1 MLLSNFKKMIG
12 LVTIAVVSSY
22 QEPAARSMTNSD
34 GNMVSKLSHQ
44 TGDYNAELYLGTER
58 TEANKGLFTIDT
70 GSASFIVNGNGCQE
84 ELCVGPT
91 SDPLKQFKTP
101 PPSEIVYPKLNIEYG
116 DGTGYYFNVYQ
127 GPVTIPS
134 GQTVKKA
141 NIAYNYALRGD
152 RTDNFNTQG
161 QGIIGLSV
169 PCLSEPTDADTLTE
183 SIERDGLGVNSFTT
197 CLNKNEGS
205 VMAWGNELPVGMATA
220 DVDFRCAFYS
230 LTYDSFVL
238 KDKDGNIYDTL
249 PAAPL
254 KLAPNNFANTC
265 GNNEATASCVSAPF
279 IDTGTSFWYLS
290 PENYEGLM
298 ELMIQ
303 FYTIAGKKDAGVNL
317 NAELISI
324 LTGFKNDTIDPK
336 RLTEPQKVV
345 MDKTVGDFPMTINVV
360 FKGQGE
366 PKLEANVT
374 RGLLENIIKSKEE
387 SDLGQYIINGN
398 IFHFDKENAKLGIEK
413 IGSDGCDK
421 PYFKTIS
428 DDPSNAISVSMTSSA
443 LSVGIISAVVAAI
456 F

>member
-1 MLLSNFKKMIG
+1 M
-12 LVTIAVVSSY
+12 
-22 QEPAARSMTNSD
+22 
-34 GNMVSKLSHQ
+34 
-44 TGDYNAELYLGTER
+44 
-58 TEANKGLFTIDT
+58 
-70 GSASFIVNGNGCQE
+70 
-84 ELCVGPT
+84 
-91 SDPLKQFKTP
+91 
-101 PPSEIVYPKLNIEYG
+101 
-116 DGTGYYFNVYQ
+116 GYYFNVYQ

-152 RTDNFNTQG
+152 RVDNFNTQG
-161 QGIIGLSV
+161 QGIVGLSV
-169 PCLSEPTDADTLTE
+169 PCMSYPTNASTLTE
-183 SIERDGLGVNSFTT
+183 SIEADGLGVNSFTT

-220 DVDFRCAFYS
+220 DVDFGCGYYS

-249 PAAPL
+249 TAAPL
-254 KLAPNNFANTC
+254 KLVPNYFNKC
-265 GNNEATASCVSAPF
+265 DNNEANATCASAPF
-279 IDTGTSFWYLS
+279 IDTGTYFWYLS

-303 FYTIAGKKDAGVNL
+303 FYTIAGKKDASVNL

-336 RLTEPQKVV
+336 KLTEPQKVV
-345 MDKTVGDFPMTINVV
+345 MDKTVGDYPMTINVV
-360 FKGQGE
+360 FKGQGK
-366 PKLEANVT
+366 PKLEKSVT
-374 RGLLENIIKSKEE
+374 RELLEKISKGEE
-387 SDLGQYIINGN
+387 ETDLGQYIINGH

-421 PYFKTIS
+421 PYFKTT
-428 DDPSNAISVSMTSSA
+428 SNAISVSMTSSA
-443 LSVGIISAVVAAI
+443 LSIGIISAVVAAI